1 MLEGKTSSE
10 IIANHLDAVHAAR
23 KAFIEAEAS
32 EKLRKTIKVKP
43 RVSTGMIYQPGDI
56 VYYKR
61 NDSNQCKGPG
71 TVLGRENKQILVK
84 HGGVYIRV
92 HGCRLLDAQNS
103 QMTSMEENIECESS
117 GDAENKNEALD
128 IYDDSDIE
136 INNEIEPVN
145 NVPQIDEN
153 NEQQIKDI
161 VAQKSNHA
169 NTATSI
175 NLLKANDNIEYLSPD
190 WNNHEKALIIE
201 RARKATGQK

>member
-1 MLEGKTSSE
+1 MSFAGRS
-10 IIANHLDAVHAAR
+10 
-23 KAFIEAEAS
+23 
-32 EKLRKTIKVKP
+32 KLTN
-43 RVSTGMIYQPGDI
+43 DI
-56 VYYKR
+56 
-61 NDSNQCKGPG
+61 
-71 TVLGRENKQILVK
+71 
-84 HGGVYIRV
+84 
-92 HGCRLLDAQNS
+92 
-103 QMTSMEENIECESS
+103 MEENIECESS

-136 INNEIEPVN
+136 INNEIEQVN

-161 VAQKSNHA
+161 VAEKSNHT

-201 RARKATGQK
+201 TARKATGQK

>member
-1 MLEGKTSSE
+1 MSFAGRS
-10 IIANHLDAVHAAR
+10 
-23 KAFIEAEAS
+23 
-32 EKLRKTIKVKP
+32 KLTN
-43 RVSTGMIYQPGDI
+43 DI
-56 VYYKR
+56 
-61 NDSNQCKGPG
+61 
-71 TVLGRENKQILVK
+71 
-84 HGGVYIRV
+84 
-92 HGCRLLDAQNS
+92 
-103 QMTSMEENIECESS
+103 MEENIECESS

-175 NLLKANDNIEYLSPD
+175 SPD

>member
-1 MLEGKTSSE
+1 
-10 IIANHLDAVHAAR
+10 
-23 KAFIEAEAS
+23 
-32 EKLRKTIKVKP
+32 
-43 RVSTGMIYQPGDI
+43 
-56 VYYKR
+56 
-61 NDSNQCKGPG
+61 
-71 TVLGRENKQILVK
+71 
-84 HGGVYIRV
+84 
-92 HGCRLLDAQNS
+92 
-103 QMTSMEENIECESS
+103 MEENIECESS

-169 NTATSI
+169 NIATSI

-190 WNNHEKALIIE
+190 WNNLEKALIIE
-201 RARKATGQK
+201 RARKATGQKQFWFNIKHIETGNLSSIDFCKIKNWKHLEEVLVNDTSDSDDIQIFDAKMKEIENWKIHKNFQAVANESQHGICQMGSY